1 MNDPKPLVF
10 SFCTREE
17 LSQFGFA
24 ALELTRT
31 RLEPCRG
38 GYAVRISPPACLK
51 APFPPFYLYTD
62 FRTKVL
68 VIPAKEQTPPPAL
81 PEPSPTAALTVL
93 DILSRTISRDFDTL
107 EHLESQLSELEEEV
121 LNERPNP
128 KFSHRLIRIRR
139 TIIHLRQ
146 YYEQMIEIL
155 AVMEEQRLA
164 GGPEELAVLRRLDRR
179 LDRLFSLLSDLR
191 EYGVNIQ
198 DAYQAKNDYSLN
210 NLMKTFTIITTIM
223 LPLQLITGWFG
234 MNLMMPEFQWEMA
247 YPVVILLCILIVI
260 VCTLFFKRKKWL

>member
-38 GYAVRISPPACLK
+38 GYAVRISPPGCLK

-68 VIPAKEQTPPPAL
+68 VMPAKEQTPPPAL

-93 DILSRTISRDFDTL
+93 DI
-107 EHLESQLSELEEEV
+107 
-121 LNERPNP
+121 
-128 KFSHRLIRIRR
+128 
-139 TIIHLRQ
+139 HLRQ

-164 GGPEELAVLRRLDRR
+164 NSPEELAVLRRLDRR

-234 MNLMMPEFQWEMA
+234 MNLMMPEFQWKMA

>member
-1 MNDPKPLVF
+1 
-10 SFCTREE
+10 
-17 LSQFGFA
+17 
-24 ALELTRT
+24 
-31 RLEPCRG
+31 
-38 GYAVRISPPACLK
+38 
-51 APFPPFYLYTD
+51 
-62 FRTKVL
+62 
-68 VIPAKEQTPPPAL
+68 
-81 PEPSPTAALTVL
+81 
-93 DILSRTISRDFDTL
+93 
-107 EHLESQLSELEEEV
+107 
-121 LNERPNP
+121 
-128 KFSHRLIRIRR
+128 
-139 TIIHLRQ
+139 
-146 YYEQMIEIL
+146 MIEIL

-164 GGPEELAVLRRLDRR
+164 NSPEELAVLRRLDRR

-234 MNLMMPEFQWEMA
+234 MNLMMPEFQWKMA